1 MQSKKNRIGEILDL
15 ENMVLATEIVFL
27 SIIVTELC
35 AILHFRLMADHN
47 VIYAE

>member
-1 MQSKKNRIGEILDL
+1 MQTKTNDTAGILDL